1 MSDAEV
7 RPYPLLACR
16 LNSMASLRA
25 GAGLA
30 SGRPST
36 VEMMSRLH
44 GAEGITAVELN
55 YPQHLEDEGR
65 EKIAIAAEELRLP
78 ITSVNLRFPD
88 DPFLTGVLSHPR
100 ADVREQAVRLVLDA
114 ADEARA
120 LGADAVTLWLDKDG
134 WDYPFQ
140 VDHAVVWDDLITSL
154 RTIVAAAPDIRFSIE
169 YKPCDPRARS
179 LVPNFGVTMLAVD
192 EVGADNLGVR
202 LDFAHMLMARE
213 SPAQGAGLATRR
225 GKLFGIDFNDGYG
238 QLDDGLMV
246 GSMNVVETLEFLW
259 YLQRSSYD
267 GVVYFDT
274 FPIREDPIAEANEN
288 VRRFRTMWDVAAA
301 LDGDGA
307 LTEAMASHDAV
318 ASQRLVFDA
327 IWSVKGR

>member
-1 MSDAEV
+1 MTTDL
-7 RPYPLLACR
+7 RPLPLLACR

-55 YPQHLEDEGR
+55 YPQHLEDEDR
-65 EKIAIAAEELRLP
+65 EKIAIAAEELKLP
-78 ITSVNLRFPD
+78 ITSINLRFPD

-100 ADVREQAVRLVLDA
+100 PAVRELAVALIGRA

-140 VDHAVVWDDLITSL
+140 VDHAKVWDDLITSL
-154 RTIVAAAPDIRFSIE
+154 RQIVTASPDIRFSIE

-179 LVPNFGVTMLAVD
+179 LVPNFGMTMLAVD

-213 SPAQGAGLATRR
+213 SPAQGAGLATHR

-238 QLDDGLMV
+238 QLDDGLMI

-259 YLQRSSYD
+259 YLQRSTFD

-288 VRRFRTMWDVAAA
+288 VRRFRTMWNAASA

-307 LTEAMASHDAV
+307 LSQAMADHDAI

-327 IWSVKGR
+327 IWSVGTR